1 MSVDEAAA
9 VAVIVGFAVVA
20 ALAAGFG
27 RVHYVSD
34 VLAGWL
40 LGAAWAG
47 AVILVGSWWADARRT
62 RTTSS
67 A

>member
-1 MSVDEAAA
+1 MGRYAQNRLMPFECDT
-9 VAVIVGFAVVA
+9 FASGEDRGVC
-20 ALAAGFG
+20 
-27 RVHYVSD
+27 HYVSD